1 VLRRF
6 AAGERG
12 SMLVIYI
19 GSVIAVLACCELVF
33 EFILWAAFG

>member
-1 VLRRF
+1 VVRRF

-19 GSVIAVLACCELVF
+19 GSVIAVLACWGAGV
-33 EFILWAAFG
+33 